1 MKPVTLS
8 ERMRAV
14 AEMVTVGNRV
24 CDVGCDHGFVSI
36 YLVEQGISPGALA
49 MDVRTGPLS
58 AAREHVAERGLER
71 KIETRLSNGLHNY
84 NIGEAETLIC
94 AGMGGSLMR
103 QILSDHPDKTRSFV
117 EMVLQPQSELEQF
130 RAWLREAGYR
140 IAGENMIE
148 EEGKFYPMMRV
159 VHRDDADMDGGGMP
173 LSGETVECG
182 LCKLDVQT
190 AKTDDL
196 QIEDAVMPD
205 ISELCKLQ
213 DRYGPVLL
221 ARKDKV
227 LTAYLQREKRI
238 YGGILEELSGNGL
251 WDGQR
256 RRRYEQIQRLLD
268 DCCTAL
274 KMMEQ

>member
-103 QILSDHPDKTRSFV
+103 QILSDQPDKTRSFV

-159 VHRDDADMDGGGMP
+159 VHRDDADMDGGCMP
-173 LSGETVECG
+173 LSGETVEC
-182 LCKLDVQT
+182 
-190 AKTDDL
+190 
-196 QIEDAVMPD
+196 
-205 ISELCKLQ
+205 ELCKLQ

-274 KMMEQ
+274 KMMGQ